1 MTDEIILSKE
11 KVRSRQ
17 QRMIRALEGGGL
29 YRKNLSAIHELDK
42 SYFNHVMSEAGAFM
56 ASAWIHDNLYARV
69 NRMHLFEFV
78 EELLPPGYYIAYAPE
93 GTTNDSYVD
102 ELLEGQQA
110 LGDAT
115 RAVKHLDHLDAR
127 AKGESF
133 MEIGRRIIAES
144 AEQLR
149 KKHGASLFG

>member
-78 EELLPPGYYIAYAPE
+78 EELLPPGYCITRIPE
-93 GTTNDSYVD
+93 GKANGDFTD
-102 ELLEGQQA
+102 ELLEGQET
-110 LGDAT
+110 LGDTSRAIKVGSFEET
-115 RAVKHLDHLDAR
+115 RSYGRKLVDVGSRL
-127 AKGESF
+127 E
-133 MEIGRRIIAES
+133 MEA
-144 AEQLR
+144 ALKLR
-149 KKHGASLFG
+149 EINGNGLFG